1 MPNLNHGARR
11 PPHRQSGSSNERLRR
26 ALAEQERF
34 LKQNPQLRAFQAEID
49 RLLDRSGDA
58 HGRMA
63 VLATLMQGKLLE
75 MQNQFKRLN
84 RYLHRPALPGNR
96 IAAPQPPQAPTDC
109 RLHNCI

>member
-75 MQNQFKRLN
+75 MRDQFKRLN
-84 RYLHRPALPGNR
+84 RYLHPPAVSEGR
-96 IAAPQPPQAPTDC
+96 IAALDMPKAPTDC
-109 RLHNCI
+109 CRQQCL